1 MESPQEVTMSK
12 SSLDSDFSVPAV
24 TQDIEKAARAV
35 DFTISSDV
43 PTGLLLRTLAA
54 SKPGGKLLELGTGC
68 GMGTTWLL
76 DGMDATA
83 KLTTVDK
90 NAHFSAIA
98 QRFLSGDPRVT
109 FFIGDGVTFIEA
121 QQPASFDFIFAD
133 TWPGKFHHL
142 DETLA
147 LLKPGGIYVIDD
159 LLTPGVP
166 VEEHAARVE
175 NLIATLEQR
184 NDLHI
189 TKLNWF
195 TGLIIAVKRAHS

>member
-1 MESPQEVTMSK
+1 MSK
-12 SSLDSDFSVPAV
+12 SSLDSDFSPPAII
-24 TQDIEKAARAV
+24 QDIAKAASAI

-43 PTGLLLRTLAA
+43 PTGSLLRTLAA

-68 GMGTTWLL
+68 GMGTTWIL

-83 KLTTVDK
+83 QLITVER
-90 NAHFSAIA
+90 NPQFSAIA
-98 QRFLSGDPRVT
+98 QRFLSADPRVT
-109 FFIGDGVTFIEA
+109 FFIGDGGTFIEA

-147 LLKPGGIYVIDD
+147 LLKPGGLYIIDD
-159 LLTPGVP
+159 LLPPPVP
-166 VEEHAARVE
+166 IEGHAARVE

-184 NDLHI
+184 NDLHL
-189 TKLNWF
+189 TKLHWF
-195 TGLIIAVKRAHS
+195 TGLIIAVKK

>member
-1 MESPQEVTMSK
+1 MSK
-12 SSLDSDFSVPAV
+12 SSLDSDFSAPAV
-24 TQDIEKAARAV
+24 IQDIEKAARAI

-43 PTGLLLRTLAA
+43 PTGSLLRTLAA
-54 SKPGGKLLELGTGC
+54 SKPGGQLLELGTGC
-68 GMGTTWLL
+68 GMGTTWIL

-90 NAHFSAIA
+90 NAQYSAIA
-98 QRFLSGDPRVT
+98 QRFLSADPRVT
-109 FFIGDGVTFIEA
+109 FFIGDGGTFIES

-133 TWPGKFHHL
+133 SWPGKFHYL
-142 DETLA
+142 DEALA
-147 LLKPGGIYVIDD
+147 LLKPGGLYVIDD
-159 LLTPGVP
+159 LSSPP
-166 VEEHAARVE
+166 FPSEEHFARVE

-189 TKLNWF
+189 TKLSWF